1 MTTVKE
7 HKMSKKLAEM
17 VLAYLF
23 CIQSVAMGSRDIIGV
38 RLQQKDRNH
47 SFLHDGEQNL
57 ASHQL

>member
-1 MTTVKE
+1 
-7 HKMSKKLAEM
+7 MSKKLAEM